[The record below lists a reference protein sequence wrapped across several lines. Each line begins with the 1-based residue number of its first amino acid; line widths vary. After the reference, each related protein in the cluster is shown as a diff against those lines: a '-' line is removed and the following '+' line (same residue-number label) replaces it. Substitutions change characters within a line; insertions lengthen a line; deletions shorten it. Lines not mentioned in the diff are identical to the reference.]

1 MRIATRLGHRA
12 PRLTHTQPHRSLTL
26 RSSSLNTDRGDV
38 GFLTYDDCDVL
49 IKQLQAACE
58 VELFSQAEIAEV
70 VRHMDKIMDM
80 LQSVHN

>member
-1 MRIATRLGHRA
+1 MAPHTRSSPVPVA
-12 PRLTHTQPHRSLTL
+12 LTS

-70 VRHMDKIMDM
+70 VRWCAGT
-80 LQSVHN
+80 LWRERLTGPC